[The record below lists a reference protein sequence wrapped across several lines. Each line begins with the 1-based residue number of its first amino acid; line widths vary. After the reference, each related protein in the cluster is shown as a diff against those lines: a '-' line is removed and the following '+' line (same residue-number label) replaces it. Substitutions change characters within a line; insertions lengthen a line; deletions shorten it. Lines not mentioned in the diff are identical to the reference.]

1 MHALLGLIPIFVLI
15 FIIIIG
21 RAVNHMRFS
30 DTDTHDLEANSSD
43 SEKEEDGTT
52 DNDNSTT
59 VTTTT
64 VPMTLLRPTRAV
76 LAPERIQ

>member
-1 MHALLGLIPIFVLI
+1 
-15 FIIIIG
+15 
-21 RAVNHMRFS
+21 MRFS

-52 DNDNSTT
+52 DNNNSTT